1 MIFAKQTD
9 ESNPERGHQMHLK
22 TARLASNYN
31 KGALSPT
38 LPVLAPHTFK
48 TSDSD
53 RVRLLNSMQE
63 QNIRER

>member
-1 MIFAKQTD
+1 
-9 ESNPERGHQMHLK
+9 MHLK